1 MVMQKMRIFFLV
13 LLAIACIAMAIFVVL
28 WTKKLDKMMDEEL
41 NPTVVEPVQEQQQV
55 TPVVNTDTV
64 DALQQSFDSLL
75 SWESIEELYEWET
88 GFWFIGSV
96 E

>member
-1 MVMQKMRIFFLV
+1 
-13 LLAIACIAMAIFVVL
+13 
-28 WTKKLDKMMDEEL
+28 MDEEL
-41 NPTVVEPVQEQQQV
+41 NPIVVEPVQEEQQQV

>member
-1 MVMQKMRIFFLV
+1 
-13 LLAIACIAMAIFVVL
+13 
-28 WTKKLDKMMDEEL
+28 MDEEL
-41 NPTVVEPVQEQQQV
+41 NPTVVEPVQEKQQQV

-75 SWESIEELYEWET
+75 SWESIEKLYEWET

>member
-1 MVMQKMRIFFLV
+1 
-13 LLAIACIAMAIFVVL
+13 
-28 WTKKLDKMMDEEL
+28 MDEEL
-41 NPTVVEPVQEQQQV
+41 NPIVVEPVQEEQQQV

-75 SWESIEELYEWET
+75 SWESIEKLYEWET

>member
-1 MVMQKMRIFFLV
+1 ME
-13 LLAIACIAMAIFVVL
+13 
-28 WTKKLDKMMDEEL
+28 EEL
-41 NPTVVEPVQEQQQV
+41 KPVVTTPVQEEKKEEN
-55 TPVVNTDTV
+55 PIVNTDTV